1 MIWLAGLLATAL
13 LAYSSL
19 LRTSAKGG
27 ACGKSVGAALH
38 FSYRQNLPENEAD
51 SPGTSTRYE
60 TERCC
65 KRPL

>member
-1 MIWLAGLLATAL
+1 L

-51 SPGTSTRYE
+51 SPVTSTRYE